1 MDQKKIGAFLKAPAG
16 RKGPHPGTAG
26 REDAGVQQDGVPL
39 GDRLQSARP
48 ERPGR
53 DRGLLRRRTPGTS
66 GRRKEAAY
74 HAGTDKTGYPRH
86 PADRG
91 GVFRRGEPANHP
103 QPERMA
109 WLGVAS
115 FTLYGAL
122 ELFGLAAEGWTM
134 YLADFALGAAFG
146 ILLGLALMT
155 GAGGQAAVPPEKKTL
170 GERTPP
176 ERTRADAAQQ
186 KGRCVHTASLLF
198 LFCGE
203 QARLRAE
210 MGSP

>member
-1 MDQKKIGAFLKAPAG
+1 MSGAGNGGSRPVSWRRGPPRGMLEQKGDGVMDQKKIGAFLKALRAE
-16 RKGPHPGTAG
+16 KGLTPGTAG

-103 QPERMA
+103 QPERD
-109 WLGVAS
+109 
-115 FTLYGAL
+115 
-122 ELFGLAAEGWTM
+122 GLAGGGVRLPYTARWSS
-134 YLADFALGAAFG
+134 LAWRRRAGRCIWRTLSLGAAFG

-155 GAGGQAAVPPEKKTL
+155 GPAGRLLFRLKRKLL
-170 GERTPP
+170 GK
-176 ERTRADAAQQ
+176 DAA
-186 KGRCVHTASLLF
+186 GTNE
-198 LFCGE
+198 G
-203 QARLRAE
+203 
-210 MGSP
+210 